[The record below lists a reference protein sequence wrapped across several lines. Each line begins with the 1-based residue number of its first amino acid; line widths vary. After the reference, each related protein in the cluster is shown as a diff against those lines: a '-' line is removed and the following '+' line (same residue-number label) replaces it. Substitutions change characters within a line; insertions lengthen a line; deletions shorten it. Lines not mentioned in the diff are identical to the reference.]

1 LPGFVVSQTNPQAFP
16 TIADA
21 AKAAGPPGERVRHI
35 AVEPGIYRSDAL
47 RYWGTAVITAVGG
60 PGTVTLDCAGSY
72 TLRVEGHVTLR
83 GLTLRNGNAEGVPL
97 EAVGGTLI
105 VEQCEIV
112 SRSSRAISVWNRAEL
127 FVRDS
132 RVHGGGIVYSDSAGL
147 VEHTE
152 VFNADLCGIAIRN
165 GSRVTVRDC
174 RVQRAG
180 EHGIWVAEGSTPLIE
195 RCEIEDSKA
204 ASVLAQGR
212 ADATVRD
219 SRLRTSGQSSLVVRD
234 NASATVED
242 CLVTGSGAD
251 GVWVTANATLTARS
265 LHIEDGRRNGVVVD
279 ELSTAAFEHC
289 DITHAAICGLA
300 VSGAGTA
307 RFTGGTI
314 TKSQF
319 GASAANEGVL
329 TLDGAKVSH
338 NKNIGVAVDPG
349 ARAVLRDCT
358 ITGNSGQGIVTT
370 AGSQVRMERVSS
382 EANGADDIIGV
393 EIGGAADSTAA
404 TTAAPAEPVAKPGAA
419 TPETSAAAPET
430 SGAAPEPGVDELLA
444 ELNAMVGL
452 AGVKR
457 EIGKLVGLLRIA
469 EQRRQAGLPPGP
481 AIGRHMVFAGAPG
494 TGKTTVARLYGRLLA
509 ALGVVPTGQFTEVS
523 RTELV
528 GQVLGETT
536 QKTSAVFTKA
546 LGGVLFIDEAYTLS
560 RRFGTGTD
568 FGQEA
573 IDTLVKLMEDHR
585 DEIVVIVTGYSAEMR
600 AFLTANPGLKS
611 RISRTIEFENYSPA
625 ELTSIT
631 ETLAAQHGFR
641 FTDQAQASLLA
652 HFQQV
657 RRDETFGNGREAR
670 RIFEAVVEQQALRL
684 TSQDGPA
691 TAEELTLFLPE
702 DLDGVVDTGLSTR
715 LGEVRDAG
723 QLQAILDRLNGMI
736 GLEAVKSQVRDM
748 IDLIAATR
756 RRRQEGLNAAPISS
770 HLIFAGPPGT
780 GKTTVARLYGELL
793 AALGVLARGHFI
805 EASRADLV
813 GQYLGQTTQ
822 KTTATFDEAR
832 GGVLFIDE
840 VYTLSRQFG
849 ANADFGQE
857 AIDTLVKLMEDHR
870 DEVVVIV
877 AGYTDEMDGFLAANP
892 GLASRFS
899 RTVTFAPY
907 GPDELVDIFA
917 RIAKSSGF
925 DVPDSTRA
933 AVRDYVTGRTE
944 RFDQGNGREIRKLFE
959 AAQTAHA
966 RRIAQLERGGTQAT
980 RDQLLTLLPSDIEE
994 TR

>member
-1 LPGFVVSQTNPQAFP
+1 MSQTNPRAFP

-21 AKAAGPPGERVRHI
+21 AKASGPPGEQLRHI
-35 AVEPGIYRSDAL
+35 VVEPGNYRSDAL
-47 RYWGTAVITAVGG
+47 RYWGNAVITAAGG
-60 PGTVTLDCAGSY
+60 PGTVTVNCNGNY

-83 GLTLRNGNAEGVPL
+83 GLTLHNWNVDGNVL
-97 EAVGGTLI
+97 EAVGGTLV
-105 VEQCEIV
+105 VEQCELV
-112 SRSSRAISVWNRAEL
+112 SKSSRAISVWDGAEL
-127 FVRDS
+127 FVRHS

-165 GSRVTVRDC
+165 ASRVTVRDC

-195 RCEIEDSKA
+195 RCEIEGSKS
-204 ASVLAQGR
+204 ASILAQGH
-212 ADATVRD
+212 AKATVRD
-219 SRLRTSGQSSLVVRD
+219 SRLRASGQCSLVVRD
-234 NASATVED
+234 NASATAEE
-242 CLVTGSGAD
+242 CLVTGSGAE
-251 GVWVTANATLTARS
+251 GVWVTAKGTLTARRVR
-265 LHIEDGRRNGVVVD
+265 IEDGRRHGALVD
-279 ELSTAAFEHC
+279 DFSTADFEDC
-289 DITHAAICGLA
+289 DIMQAVNCGLA
-300 VSGAGTA
+300 VSGSGTA
-307 RFTGGTI
+307 RFIGGTI

-338 NKNIGVAVDPG
+338 NKSIGVAVDPG
-349 ARAVLRDCT
+349 ARVVLRDCT
-358 ITGNSGQGIVTT
+358 IMGNGGQGIVT
-370 AGSQVRMERVSS
+370 ADGAQVRMERVNS
-382 EANGADDIIGV
+382 EANGADDILGV
-393 EIGGAADSTAA
+393 EIGAPAASSTDTTASSVA
-404 TTAAPAEPVAKPGAA
+404 TTAAPPEPG
-419 TPETSAAAPET
+419 TAAPET
-430 SGAAPEPGVDELLA
+430 AGTAPELSIDELLA
-444 ELNAMVGL
+444 ELTAMVGL
-452 AGVKR
+452 AEVKR

-469 EQRRQAGLPPGP
+469 EQRRQAGLPDGP

-509 ALGVVPTGQFTEVS
+509 ALGAVPTGQFTEVS
-523 RTELV
+523 RGELV

-536 QKTSAVFTKA
+536 QKTTAVFKKA

-573 IDTLVKLMEDHR
+573 IDALVKLMEDHR
-585 DEIVVIVTGYSAEMR
+585 DEIVVIVAGYSAEMR
-600 AFLTANPGLKS
+600 EFLAANPGLKS

-625 ELTSIT
+625 ELTSMT
-631 ETLAAQHGFR
+631 EALAAQYGFR
-641 FTDQAQASLLA
+641 LTEQAQASLVA
-652 HFQQV
+652 HFQRV

-670 RIFEAVVEQQALRL
+670 RVFEAAVEHQALRL
-684 TSQDGPA
+684 SSQDGPA
-691 TAEELTLFLPE
+691 SSEDLTLLLPE
-702 DLDGVVDTGLSTR
+702 DFDGVVDNGLSAR

-723 QLQAILDRLNGMI
+723 QLQAVLDRLNAMI
-736 GLEAVKSQVRDM
+736 GLEAVKSQVRDT

-756 RRRQEGLNAAPISS
+756 RRQQEGLGAAPISS
-770 HLIFAGPPGT
+770 HLIFSGPPGT

-793 AALGVLARGHFI
+793 AALGVLARGHFV
-805 EASRADLV
+805 EASRTDLV
-813 GQYLGQTTQ
+813 GQYLGHTTQ
-822 KTTATFDEAR
+822 KATATFNEAR

-840 VYTLSRQFG
+840 VYALARQFG

-870 DEVVVIV
+870 EEVVVIV
-877 AGYTDEMDGFLAANP
+877 AGYTDEMNDFLAANP

-899 RTVTFAPY
+899 RTITFAPY
-907 GPDELVDIFA
+907 GPDELVDIFIG
-917 RIAKSSGF
+917 IAESSGF
-925 DVPDSTRA
+925 EVPGSTRSA
-933 AVRDYVTGRTE
+933 IHDHVTGQTE

-980 RDQLLTLLPSDIEE
+980 RDQLRILLPADVEE
-994 TR
+994 AR

>member
-1 LPGFVVSQTNPQAFP
+1 MPGFVVSQTNPQAFP

-21 AKAAGPPGERVRHI
+21 ANASGPPGERLRHI
-35 AVEPGIYRSDAL
+35 AVEPGVYRSDAL

-105 VEQCEIV
+105 VEQCEVV
-112 SRSSRAISVWNRAEL
+112 SKSSRAISVWDRAEL

-152 VFNADLCGIAIRN
+152 VFNADLCGMAIRN

-174 RVQRAG
+174 CVQRAG

-204 ASVLAQGR
+204 ASILAQGR
-212 ADATVRD
+212 AKATIRD
-219 SRLRTSGQSSLVVRD
+219 SRLRASGQSSLVVRD
-234 NASATVED
+234 NASATAED

-265 LHIEDGRRNGVVVD
+265 VHVEDGRRNGVVVD
-279 ELSTAAFEHC
+279 ELSTAAFEDC
-289 DITHAAICGLA
+289 DITQAAICGLA

-314 TKSQF
+314 TRSQI

-338 NKNIGVAVDPG
+338 HKNIGVAVDPG

-358 ITGNSGQGIVTT
+358 ITGNAGQGIVTT

-393 EIGGAADSTAA
+393 EIGATVDSTEA
-404 TTAAPAEPVAKPGAA
+404 TPVTPVAPTEPVAKSGAA
-419 TPETSAAAPET
+419 NPDTP
-430 SGAAPEPGVDELLA
+430 GAAPEPNVDELLA
-444 ELNAMVGL
+444 ELSAMVGL

-469 EQRRQAGLPPGP
+469 EQRRQAGLPHGP
-481 AIGRHMVFAGAPG
+481 SVGRHMVFAGAPG

-523 RTELV
+523 RKELV

-536 QKTSAVFTKA
+536 QKTAAVFTKA

-585 DEIVVIVTGYSAEMR
+585 DEIVVIVAGYSAEMR
-600 AFLTANPGLKS
+600 TFLTANPGLKS

-631 ETLAAQHGFR
+631 ETLAAQYGFR
-641 FTDQAQASLLA
+641 FSEQAQASLLA
-652 HFQQV
+652 HFQQA

-684 TSQDGPA
+684 SGQDGPA
-691 TAEELTLFLPE
+691 TTEELTLLLPE

-723 QLQAILDRLNGMI
+723 QLQAILDRLNEMI
-736 GLEAVKSQVRDM
+736 GLEAVKSQVRDT

-756 RRRQEGLNAAPISS
+756 RRRQEGLDAAPISS

-822 KTTATFDEAR
+822 KTTAKFDEAR

-899 RTVTFAPY
+899 RTIAFTPY
-907 GPDELVDIFA
+907 GPDELVDIFVG
-917 RIAKSSGF
+917 IAKSSGF

-933 AVRDYVTGRTE
+933 AIRDHVAGRAE

-966 RRIAQLERGGTQAT
+966 RRIAQLERGGSQAT
-980 RDQLLTLLPSDIEE
+980 RDQLRTLLPTDVEE

>member
-1 LPGFVVSQTNPQAFP
+1 MPDFVVSQTNPQAFP

-21 AKAAGPPGERVRHI
+21 AKALGPPGERLRHI
-35 AVEPGIYRSDAL
+35 AVEPGVYRSDAL
-47 RYWGTAVITAVGG
+47 KYWGNAVITAVGG
-60 PGTVTLDCAGSY
+60 PGTVTVDCAGSY
-72 TLRVEGHVTLR
+72 TLRIEGHVTLR

-97 EAVGGTLI
+97 EAAGGTLI
-105 VEQCEIV
+105 VEQCDFV

-180 EHGIWVAEGSTPLIE
+180 EHGIWVSEGSTPLIE
-195 RCEIEDSKA
+195 RCEIEDSTA
-204 ASVLAQGR
+204 ASILAQGR
-212 ADATVRD
+212 AKATIRD

-234 NASATVED
+234 NASATAED

-265 LHIEDGRRNGVVVD
+265 VHIEDGRRNGAVVD
-279 ELSTAAFEHC
+279 ELSTATFEDC
-289 DITHAAICGLA
+289 DITQATSCGLA

-338 NKNIGVAVDPG
+338 NKSIGVAVDPG

-358 ITGNSGQGIVTT
+358 ITGNAGQGIVTT

-382 EANGADDIIGV
+382 EANGADDIIEV
-393 EIGGAADSTAA
+393 DIGGGAVDSTTAA
-404 TTAAPAEPVAKPGAA
+404 TAPPPEPAAV
-419 TPETSAAAPET
+419 APEA
-430 SGAAPEPGVDELLA
+430 SGATLEPGVDELLA
-444 ELNAMVGL
+444 ELSAMVGL
-452 AGVKR
+452 AEVKR

-469 EQRRQAGLPPGP
+469 EQRRQAGLPQGP

-523 RTELV
+523 RRELV

-536 QKTSAVFTKA
+536 QKTAAVFTQA

-585 DEIVVIVTGYSAEMR
+585 DEIVVIVAGYSAEMR
-600 AFLTANPGLKS
+600 TFLTANPGLKS

-631 ETLAAQHGFR
+631 EALAAQYGFR
-641 FTDQAQASLLA
+641 FTEQAQASLLA
-652 HFQQV
+652 HFQRA

-684 TSQDGPA
+684 SGQDGRA
-691 TAEELTLFLPE
+691 TAEELTLLLPE

-723 QLQAILDRLNGMI
+723 QLQAILDRLNAMI
-736 GLEAVKSQVRDM
+736 GLEAVKSQVRDT

-756 RRRQEGLNAAPISS
+756 RRRQEGLDAAPISS

-822 KTTATFDEAR
+822 KTTAKFDEAR

-840 VYTLSRQFG
+840 VYTLARQFG

-877 AGYTDEMDGFLAANP
+877 AGYTDEMAGFLAANP

-899 RTVTFAPY
+899 RTIAFAPY

-917 RIAKSSGF
+917 GIAKSSGF

-933 AVRDYVTGRTE
+933 AIRDHVTDRTE

-966 RRIAQLERGGTQAT
+966 RRITRLERGGSQAT
-980 RDQLLTLLPSDIEE
+980 RDQLRTLLPTDIEE
-994 TR
+994 IR

>member
-1 LPGFVVSQTNPQAFP
+1 MPGFVVSQTNAQAFP

-21 AKAAGPPGERVRHI
+21 AKASGPPGERLRHI

-47 RYWGTAVITAVGG
+47 RYWGNAVITAVGG
-60 PGTVTLDCAGSY
+60 PGTVTVDCAGSY
-72 TLRVEGHVTLR
+72 TLRIEGHVTLR

-105 VEQCEIV
+105 VEQCEFV
-112 SRSSRAISVWNRAEL
+112 SKSSRAISVWNRAEL

-195 RCEIEDSKA
+195 HCEIEDSKA
-204 ASVLAQGR
+204 ASILAQGR
-212 ADATVRD
+212 AKATIRD

-234 NASATVED
+234 NASATAED

-265 LHIEDGRRNGVVVD
+265 VHIEDGRRNGVVVD
-279 ELSTAAFEHC
+279 ELSTAAFEDC
-289 DITHAAICGLA
+289 DITQAASCGLA

-358 ITGNSGQGIVTT
+358 ITGNAGQGIVTT

-393 EIGGAADSTAA
+393 EIGAAADSNAA
-404 TTAAPAEPVAKPGAA
+404 TTVAPAEPVAKPGAA
-419 TPETSAAAPET
+419 APET
-430 SGAAPEPGVDELLA
+430 SGAAPELDVDELLA
-444 ELNAMVGL
+444 ELTAMVGL
-452 AGVKR
+452 AEVKR
-457 EIGKLVGLLRIA
+457 EISKLVGLLRIA
-469 EQRRQAGLPPGP
+469 EQRRQAGLPHGP
-481 AIGRHMVFAGAPG
+481 AIGRHMIFAGAPG

-509 ALGVVPTGQFTEVS
+509 ALDVVPTGQFTEVS

-536 QKTSAVFTKA
+536 QKTAAVFTKA

-585 DEIVVIVTGYSAEMR
+585 DEIVVIVAGYSAEMR

-631 ETLAAQHGFR
+631 ETLAAQYGFG
-641 FTDQAQASLLA
+641 FTEQAHASLLA
-652 HFQQV
+652 HFQRV

-684 TSQDGPA
+684 SGQDSPA
-691 TAEELTLFLPE
+691 TAEELTLLLPE

-723 QLQAILDRLNGMI
+723 QLQAILDRLNVMI
-736 GLEAVKSQVRDM
+736 GLEAVKSQVRDT

-756 RRRQEGLNAAPISS
+756 RRRQEGLDAAPISS

-849 ANADFGQE
+849 ANTDFGQE

-899 RTVTFAPY
+899 RTITFAPY
-907 GPDELVDIFA
+907 GPDELVDIFVG
-917 RIAKSSGF
+917 IAKSSGF

-933 AVRDYVTGRTE
+933 AIRDHVTGRTE

-966 RRIAQLERGGTQAT
+966 RRIAQLERSGSQAT
-980 RDQLLTLLPSDIEE
+980 RDQLRTLLPTDVEE

>member
-1 LPGFVVSQTNPQAFP
+1 MPGFVVSQTNPRAFP

-21 AKAAGPPGERVRHI
+21 AKASGPSGEQLRHI
-35 AVEPGIYRSDAL
+35 AVEPGVYRSDTL
-47 RYWGTAVITAVGG
+47 RYWGNAVITAVGG

-97 EAVGGTLI
+97 EAAGGTLI
-105 VEQCEIV
+105 VEQCEFV
-112 SRSSRAISVWNRAEL
+112 TKSSRAISVWNRAEL

-152 VFNADLCGIAIRN
+152 VFNPDLCGIAIRN

-195 RCEIEDSKA
+195 HCEIEGSKA
-204 ASVLAQGR
+204 ASILTQGR
-212 ADATVRD
+212 AKATVRD
-219 SRLRTSGQSSLVVRD
+219 SRLRTSGQSNFVVRD

-242 CLVTGSGAD
+242 CVVTGSGAD

-265 LHIEDGRRNGVVVD
+265 VRIEDGRRNGVVVD
-279 ELSTAAFEHC
+279 ELSTAAFEDC
-289 DITHAAICGLA
+289 DITQAAVCGLA
-300 VSGAGTA
+300 VSGSGTA

-314 TKSQF
+314 TKSQI

-349 ARAVLRDCT
+349 TRVVLRDCT
-358 ITGNSGQGIVTT
+358 ITGNAGQGIVTT

-382 EANGADDIIGV
+382 EANGAEDIIGV
-393 EIGGAADSTAA
+393 DIGGTTDSNVA
-404 TTAAPAEPVAKPGAA
+404 TTAAPPEPVAKSG
-419 TPETSAAAPET
+419 AAAPEA
-430 SGAAPEPGVDELLA
+430 SSAAPEPGVDELLA
-444 ELNAMVGL
+444 ELSAMVGL

-469 EQRRQAGLPPGP
+469 EQRRQAGLPHGP

-494 TGKTTVARLYGRLLA
+494 TGKTTVARLYGKLLA

-536 QKTSAVFTKA
+536 QKTAAVFTKA

-585 DEIVVIVTGYSAEMR
+585 DEIVVIVAGYSAEMR
-600 AFLTANPGLKS
+600 TFLTANPGLKS

-631 ETLAAQHGFR
+631 ETLAGQYGFR
-641 FTDQAQASLLA
+641 FTEQAQASLLT
-652 HFQQV
+652 HFQRV

-670 RIFEAVVEQQALRL
+670 RIFEAVVEQHALRL
-684 TSQDGPA
+684 SGQDGPA
-691 TAEELTLFLPE
+691 TAEELTLLLPE

-715 LGEVRDAG
+715 MGEVRDAG
-723 QLQAILDRLNGMI
+723 QLQALLDRLNGMI
-736 GLEAVKSQVRDM
+736 GLEAVKSQVRDT

-756 RRRQEGLNAAPISS
+756 RRRQEGLDAAPISS

-822 KTTATFDEAR
+822 KTTARFDEAR

-877 AGYTDEMDGFLAANP
+877 AGYTDEMNGFLAANP

-899 RTVTFAPY
+899 RTIAFAPY
-907 GPDELVDIFA
+907 GPDELVEIFVG
-917 RIAKSSGF
+917 IAESSGF
-925 DVPDSTRA
+925 DVPDGTRA
-933 AVRDYVTGRTE
+933 AIRDHVTGRTE

-966 RRIAQLERGGTQAT
+966 RRIAQLERGGSQAT
-980 RDQLLTLLPSDIEE
+980 RDQLRTLLPTDVEE